1 MIHFN
6 SNKILIPVDFSDT
19 SFLAIKHGAFLAKY
33 TKGDVYLLHVINKQ
47 YEHYAVLE
55 QPLHIDDPAKYETSA
70 SNKLNELADSIRSE
84 YGISVNT
91 IVSLGNPTKE
101 IINNANEIKADLI
114 VMGTHGYS
122 PLEELVIGSNTLKV
136 ITKSKCPVMTMSEK
150 ASRFGYKNILMPI
163 DTSGHSRQK
172 VNYSIE
178 LSKTFSAHLHVVG
191 LLGRSD
197 ANEQPGMDIVLSQV
211 KKLATEKSVTC
222 TTEVLNDVKNR
233 ADSTIKYAEKVKA
246 DLIIIMTDQEAEIS
260 GFFLG
265 PYSQQVIHHSKVPV
279 VAITPELSADGT
291 DVSVLSGTSGL

>member
-1 MIHFN
+1 MIHFH
-6 SNKILIPVDFSDT
+6 SNNILIPVDFSET
-19 SFLAIKHGAFLAKY
+19 SLLAIKHGAFLAKY

-55 QPLHIDDPAKYETSA
+55 QPLHMEDPTAYEIGA
-70 SNKLNELADSIRSE
+70 NNKLNELAASVGKE
-84 YGISVNT
+84 YGVSVNT

-101 IINNANEIKADLI
+101 IINNAKEVKADMI

-136 ITKSKCPVMTMSEK
+136 ITKSNCPVMTMSEK
-150 ASRFGYKNILMPI
+150 ASGFGYKNILIPI

-178 LSKTFSAHLHVVG
+178 LAKIFSAHLHVVG
-191 LLGRSD
+191 LLGKND
-197 ANEQPGMDIVLSQV
+197 ANEQPGMDIVMSQV
-211 KKLATEKSVTC
+211 KKIATDKSVTC
-222 TTEVLNDVKNR
+222 TTEVLKDVKNR
-233 ADSTIKYAEKVKA
+233 ADATIQQAEKIKA
-246 DLIIIMTDQEAEIS
+246 DLVIIMTDQEAEIS

-279 VAITPELSADGT
+279 IAITPEVNSDGT
-291 DVSVLSGTSGL
+291 DTTVLSGTSGL

>member
-19 SFLAIKHGAFLAKY
+19 SLLAIKHGAFLAKY

-55 QPLHIDDPAKYETSA
+55 QPMHLETPEAYETGA
-70 SNKLNELADSIRSE
+70 SNKLNELATSVSKE
-84 YGISVNT
+84 YGVSVNT

-101 IINNANEIKADLI
+101 IINTAKDIKADLV

-136 ITKSKCPVMTMSEK
+136 ITKSACPVMTMSEK
-150 ASRFGYKNILMPI
+150 AKKFGYTNILMPI

-178 LSKTFSAHLHVVG
+178 LAKAFSAHLHVVG
-191 LLGRSD
+191 LLGRD
-197 ANEQPGMDIVLSQV
+197 DENEAAGMDVVMTQI
-211 KKLATEKSVTC
+211 KKFATDKSVTC
-222 TTEVLNDVKNR
+222 TSEVLKDVKNR
-233 ADSTIKYAEKVKA
+233 ADATIKHAEKVKA
-246 DLIIIMTDQEAEIS
+246 DLVIIMTDQDAEIS

-279 VAITPELSADGT
+279 IAVTPEVNSDGT
-291 DVSVLSGTSGL
+291 DISMFSGTSGM